1 MSYCW
6 TICINVVCFF
16 FSHLNITFLNL
27 IITYCLLL
35 HFSVLLCHPISPS
48 IYIVFVL
55 FPRKHLCFQNYY
67 LCSYIYWRF
76 RFFFK
81 GIEGIVCCSSTQR
94 EFLWLFFLSQTI
106 KSSSFN
112 FSCPADCLSL
122 WMHIFPNVKFL
133 IDSY

>member
-48 IYIVFVL
+48 IYIAFVL
-55 FPRKHLCFQNYY
+55 FPGKHLCFQNYY

-76 RFFFK
+76 RFFSRELK
-81 GIEGIVCCSSTQR
+81 VLCAVLQHRENSSGY
-94 EFLWLFFLSQTI
+94 FFLSQTI